1 MPSSGSEMAFYI
13 LKFIFVMWSFFFN
26 KGNILSFVS
35 LWSFFAVFFKKEETI
50 PEKRLCPAQAVEV

>member
-26 KGNILSFVS
+26 KGNILSFVA
-35 LWSFFAVFFKKEETI
+35 LLGFFAVFFKKEETI
-50 PEKRLCPAQAVEV
+50 PEKRFCPA